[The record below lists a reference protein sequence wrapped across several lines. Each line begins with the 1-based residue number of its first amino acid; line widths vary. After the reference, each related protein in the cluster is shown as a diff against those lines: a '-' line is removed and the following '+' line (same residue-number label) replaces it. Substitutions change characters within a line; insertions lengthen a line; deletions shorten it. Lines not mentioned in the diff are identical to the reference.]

1 MQNNEPSKKFR
12 LRLGS
17 WQYWVGI
24 LGLLFTVAT
33 VVAVV
38 VYWNYVRALGAY
50 GYVGA
55 FVISVFGGATVIAP
69 IPMTPVIFALG
80 SVLRPWYVGLAAG
93 AGETIGGLAIYMT
106 GYGGG
111 TAFTKAKSGGKI
123 QRAYE
128 RMTRWVDKSGA
139 LGIFIL
145 SATINP
151 LFYPAALAA
160 GALRFSLWKFT
171 IICLAGKIIKGLA
184 VAFAGYYG
192 LRQLMHFLG
201 IQM

>member
-1 MQNNEPSKKFR
+1 MQNDKPKGTFR
-12 LRLGS
+12 LRLGQ

-24 LGLLFTVAT
+24 LGLLFTVAM

-38 VYWNYVRALGAY
+38 VYWNFVRALGAY

-55 FVISVFGGATVIAP
+55 FFISVFGGATIVAP

-80 SVLRPWYVGLAAG
+80 SVLNPWYVGLAAG

-111 TAFTKAKSGGKI
+111 TAFTKSNHGKI
-123 QRAYE
+123 QQAYA
-128 RMTRWVDKSGA
+128 RMTRWIGKSGS
-139 LGIFIL
+139 LTLFVL

-160 GALRFSLWKFT
+160 GALRFKIWKFT
-171 IICLAGKIIKGLA
+171 VICLAGKIIKGMA
-184 VAFAGYYG
+184 VAYAGYFG
-192 LRQLMHFLG
+192 LRQIMHMFG
-201 IQM
+201 IPV

>member
-1 MQNNEPSKKFR
+1 MQNNKPAEKFR
-12 LRLGS
+12 LRLGQ

-24 LGLLFTVAT
+24 LGLLFTIAT

-55 FVISVFGGATVIAP
+55 FFISVFGGATIIAP

-80 SVLRPWYVGLAAG
+80 TVLNPWYVGLAAG
-93 AGETIGGLAIYMT
+93 IGETIGGLLIYMT

-111 TAFTKAKSGGKI
+111 TAFTKSKHGKI
-123 QRAYE
+123 QNAYE
-128 RMTRWVDKSGA
+128 RMTRWIGKSGS
-139 LGIFIL
+139 LGIFVL

-160 GALRFSLWKFT
+160 GALRFKLWKFT
-171 IICLAGKIIKGLA
+171 VICLAGKIIKGMA

-192 LRQLMHFLG
+192 LRQVLHWFG
-201 IQM
+201 IQV